1 MKDENQT
8 STIDER
14 RQKDLFHVENE
25 EKNWPFWPVS
35 VAGLGSGSIL

>member
-25 EKNWPFWPVS
+25 EKI
-35 VAGLGSGSIL
+35 GLFGRFQWQD